1 MQTIQQSISDSM
13 RVLEKWTE
21 AQNSNTTAVS
31 TEEMHATMKELL
43 ANDLAA
49 RGFMAALSTSP
60 IDLSGNFLKAL
71 RQAVQEHPAV
81 SHDLIVKN
89 IIMSAT
95 ASNQHKNSGK
105 TEQALASQA
114 VSERNCRLAQL
125 LSNEDLDATLK
136 AASKAIDSFEM
147 TRADTATAASAASAS
162 NQTVATSATG
172 QTDDYWHNFFRR
184 WAYTRELLLEV
195 RSRYS
200 SSFSL

>member
-81 SHDLIVKN
+81 SHDL
-89 IIMSAT
+89 
-95 ASNQHKNSGK
+95 
-105 TEQALASQA
+105 
-114 VSERNCRLAQL
+114 
-125 LSNEDLDATLK
+125 
-136 AASKAIDSFEM
+136 
-147 TRADTATAASAASAS
+147 
-162 NQTVATSATG
+162 
-172 QTDDYWHNFFRR
+172 
-184 WAYTRELLLEV
+184 
-195 RSRYS
+195 
-200 SSFSL
+200 